1 MKFNNKE
8 STMKGIKRRSILAVA
23 LLAAVPLVSTAQIP
37 VTDVAHITLTQAN
50 QATNVAKYLEMIAQ
64 YKLQIEQMKQQYES
78 LTGSRGMGSLLN
90 DPSYANYLPTEWQ
103 DVYARVRRGGYEG
116 LTGSARAIRDA
127 NKLFDACASRIGDE
141 KPVCERRA
149 SKAAQDKAFATE
161 AFDKAQER
169 WDQIAGLIQAI
180 NGTEDPKAIAELQ
193 ARIDGEQAAIQNE
206 ATKLRMYQMIAA
218 AEDRLIEQQEQ
229 EAIAKSLSRRGYVTP
244 LPVDFDQ

>member
-8 STMKGIKRRSILAVA
+8 STMKGIRKISTLAVA
-23 LLAAVPLVSTAQIP
+23 LLVSIPFTSAAQIP
-37 VTDVAHITLTQAN
+37 VTDVAQITLTQSN
-50 QATNVAKYLEMIAQ
+50 QAANVAKYLEMIAQ
-64 YKLQIEQMKQQYES
+64 YKQQIEQMKRQYES

-90 DPSYANYLPTEWQ
+90 DPAYASYLPAEWQ
-103 DVYARVRRGGYEG
+103 DVYDRVRRGGYEG
-116 LTGSARAIRDA
+116 LTGSARAMRDA
-127 NKLFDACASRIGDE
+127 NKLFDACASRANDE
-141 KPVCERRA
+141 KQVCERRA
-149 SKAAQDKAFATE
+149 SKAAQDKAFATN

-206 ATKLRMYQMIAA
+206 QIKLRMYQMIAA

-244 LPVDFDQ
+244 LPVDFEH